1 MITLTGRP
9 FVKSLFYLL
18 VLVISG
24 CIMASS
30 KDELLVD
37 PHQDNIIDSS
47 KEIPINEQTFIC
59 LKKMHPVRG
68 FFVDNLL
75 GGLDDTI
82 AAANQPDGA
91 FYPPGS
97 VVQLI
102 PTEVMIK
109 HNKGWSKKTNDWEFF
124 ELIVSE
130 QGSKIKVR
138 GTTQVF
144 NKFGG
149 NCLDCHLQA
158 EPQWDFICEDNHGC
172 EPLPIPDFL
181 IRWTQEGDPRCP

>member
-24 CIMASS
+24 CIMAASN
-30 KDELLVD
+30 DDLPVD
-37 PHQDNIIDSS
+37 PHQDNTIDSS

-75 GGLDDTI
+75 DDLDATI
-82 AAANQPDGA
+82 AAANQPEGA

-149 NCLDCHLQA
+149 NCLDCHQQA
-158 EPQWDFICEDNHGC
+158 EPQWDFICEDSHGC

-181 IRWTQEGDPRCP
+181 IRWTQKGDPRCP

>member
-1 MITLTGRP
+1 MIKLTGRP
-9 FVKSLFYLL
+9 FVKLLFFVL

-24 CIMASS
+24 CIVAATN
-30 KDELLVD
+30 DELSIN
-37 PHQDNIIDSS
+37 PHQDNTIDSS
-47 KEIPINEQTFIC
+47 KEIPITEETFIC
-59 LKKMHPVRG
+59 LKKMHPIRG

-75 GGLDDTI
+75 GDLDDTI
-82 AAANQPDGA
+82 AAANHPEGA

-109 HNKGWSKKTNDWEFF
+109 HNKGWSEKTNDWEFF

-149 NCLDCHLQA
+149 NCLDCHLLA
-158 EPQWDFICEDNHGC
+158 EPQWDVICEDNHGC

-181 IRWTQEGDPRCP
+181 IRWTQKGDPRCP

>member
-1 MITLTGRP
+1 MIILKGHP

-24 CIMASS
+24 CIMAASN
-30 KDELLVD
+30 DESPVD
-37 PHQDNIIDSS
+37 PHRDNTIDSS

-59 LKKMHPVRG
+59 LKKMHQVRG

-75 GGLDDTI
+75 DDLDDTI
-82 AAANQPDGA
+82 AAANQPEGA

-124 ELIVSE
+124 ELIVSDK
-130 QGSKIKVR
+130 GSKIKVR

-149 NCLDCHLQA
+149 NCLDCHQQA
-158 EPQWDFICEDNHGC
+158 EPQWDFICEDSHGC
-172 EPLPIPDFL
+172 EPLHILDFL
-181 IRWTQEGDPRCP
+181 IRWMQKGDPRCP